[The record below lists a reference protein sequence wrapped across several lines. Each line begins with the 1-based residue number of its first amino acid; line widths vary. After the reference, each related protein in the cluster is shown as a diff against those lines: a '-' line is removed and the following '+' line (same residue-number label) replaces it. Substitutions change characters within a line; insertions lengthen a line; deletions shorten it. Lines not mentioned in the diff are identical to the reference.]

1 MSDAWSTTLLASKA
15 PAKVVSDNRLRT
27 NKERHAAEI
36 DAFLFL
42 TVDHEVYRGKL
53 NRNYDP
59 TPYPEARPTPE
70 DWYDGTGIGLL
81 YGLGG
86 EAHAW
91 QLAGWNVR
99 GSGRSS

>member
-15 PAKVVSDNRLRT
+15 PAKVVGDNRLRT
-27 NKERHAAEI
+27 NKARHAAEM
-36 DAFLFL
+36 DAFAFL
-42 TVDHEVYRGKL
+42 TLDREAYEGGL

-59 TPYPEARPTPE
+59 MPYPEAGPTPE
-70 DWYDGTGIGLL
+70 SDYVGTGIGLL

-99 GSGRSS
+99 RAA